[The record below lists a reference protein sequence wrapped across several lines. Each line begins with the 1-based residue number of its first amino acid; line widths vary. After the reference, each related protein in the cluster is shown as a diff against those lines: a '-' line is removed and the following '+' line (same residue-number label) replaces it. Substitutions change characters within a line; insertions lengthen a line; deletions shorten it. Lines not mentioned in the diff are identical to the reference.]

1 MADHT
6 TAVVEQIAWQQAG
19 VRMPRMQKRAH
30 GAIDEAPDLATADVV
45 RAGVRHGERDAP
57 IIDGGGVS
65 TFLYDADGD
74 DRDVRL
80 DKALIDGL
88 ADDDL
93 LWVDVD
99 SSQEGAV
106 ARVTALIPVH
116 IDSMSVTDVNRPFI
130 HSFGESF
137 VLGVLPVPS
146 KMAQPK
152 SEMLICAVG
161 RNWLVTVHDGE
172 AGALKGFADHLRGDS
187 VLGRLDAPSF
197 LARLLEW
204 VVNAY
209 LDYLDQ
215 VHDAIDELEGA
226 ILRDRAGDD
235 VVGKLIELR
244 HDVGRLRRRLSP
256 HRQVFQSLSHPSF
269 DVISGSSAA
278 REFEMLADRLE
289 MAVQAVH
296 TTREMIVGSFDV
308 VTSQTVQRTSHTMRV
323 LATVSLTVLP
333 IAAIASVL
341 GMPMVPKYLVH
352 EWVFWAAL
360 AAMVIISTVVLV
372 TMRFLRHWL

>member
-1 MADHT
+1 MAPEARKH
-6 TAVVEQIAWQQAG
+6 AG
-19 VRMPRMQKRAH
+19 RASEVT
-30 GAIDEAPDLATADVV
+30 EAESWPPNVI

-57 IIDGGGVS
+57 IVDGGGCS
-65 TFLYDADGD
+65 AFLYDADAD
-74 DRDVRL
+74 DRDVAL

-88 ADDDL
+88 AEDDL

-106 ARVTALIPVH
+106 ARVTDLIPVH
-116 IDSMSVTDVNRPFI
+116 IESMSVTDANKPFI
-130 HSFGESF
+130 HGFGESF
-137 VLGVLPVPS
+137 VLGVLPLPAN
-146 KMAQPK
+146 MAQPE

-172 AGALKGFADHLRGDS
+172 VGALKGFADHLRGDS

-209 LDYLDQ
+209 LDYLDE
-215 VHDAIDELEGA
+215 VHDVIDGLEVD

-235 VVGKLIELR
+235 VVSQLVELR
-244 HDVGRLRRRLSP
+244 HDIGRLRRRLSP
-256 HRQVFQSLSHPSF
+256 HRQVFASLSHPSF

-278 REFEMLADRLE
+278 REFEILAERLE

-296 TTREMIVGSFDV
+296 TTREMVVGAFDV
-308 VTSQTVQRTSHTMRV
+308 VTTQTTQRTNHAIRV
-323 LATVSLTVLP
+323 LTTVSLALLP
-333 IAAIASVL
+333 AAAIAGIL
-341 GMPMVPKYLVH
+341 GMDMVPQALRH

-360 AAMVIISTVVLV
+360 ALMVVISAAVLV
-372 TMRFLRHWL
+372 TMRRLRHWL

>member
-1 MADHT
+1 MMAPGARKRTGRVSDHVQD
-6 TAVVEQIAWQQAG
+6 AA
-19 VRMPRMQKRAH
+19 
-30 GAIDEAPDLATADVV
+30 ATPGVV
-45 RAGVRHGERDAP
+45 RVGVRHGERDAP
-57 IIDGGGVS
+57 VVDGGGCS
-65 TFLYDADGD
+65 AFLYDADGED
-74 DRDVRL
+74 GDVPL
-80 DKALIDGL
+80 DKALIDDL
-88 ADDDL
+88 ADNDL

-116 IDSMSVTDVNRPFI
+116 IESMSVTDANKPFV
-130 HSFGESF
+130 HGFGESF
-137 VLGVLPVPS
+137 VLGVLPLPMD
-146 KMAQPK
+146 MAQQE

-209 LDYLDQ
+209 LDYLDE
-215 VHDAIDELEGA
+215 VHDVIDGLEVA

-235 VVGKLIELR
+235 VVGKLVELR
-244 HDVGRLRRRLSP
+244 HDIGRLRRRLSP
-256 HRQVFQSLSHPSF
+256 HRQVFASLSHPSF
-269 DVISGSSAA
+269 DIISGSSAA
-278 REFEMLADRLE
+278 REFEILAERLE

-296 TTREMIVGSFDV
+296 TTREMIVGAFDV
-308 VTSQTVQRTSHTMRV
+308 VTTQRTNHAIRV
-323 LATVSLTVLP
+323 LTTVSLALLP
-333 IAAIASVL
+333 AAAIAGIL
-341 GMPMVPKYLVH
+341 GMDMVPQALRH

-360 AAMVIISTVVLV
+360 ALMVVISAAVLV
-372 TMRFLRHWL
+372 TMRRLRHWL

>member
-1 MADHT
+1 M
-6 TAVVEQIAWQQAG
+6 
-19 VRMPRMQKRAH
+19 RMPGTQKRARRASDDARDM
-30 GAIDEAPDLATADVV
+30 GTIPDVV

-57 IIDGGGVS
+57 VVDGGGVS
-65 TFLYDADGD
+65 AFLYDADGD
-74 DRDVRL
+74 DCDCGL
-80 DKALIDGL
+80 DKAVIDGL

-116 IDSMSVTDVNRPFI
+116 IESMSVTDVNRPFI
-130 HSFGESF
+130 HGFGESF
-137 VLGVLPVPS
+137 VLGVMPPPAN
-146 KMAQPK
+146 MAQPD

-172 AGALKGFADHLRGDS
+172 AGALSGFADHLRGDS

-204 VVNAY
+204 MVNAY
-209 LDYLDQ
+209 LDYLDE
-215 VHDAIDELEGA
+215 VHDTIDRLEEA

-235 VVGKLIELR
+235 MAGRLVELR
-244 HDVGRLRRRLSP
+244 HDLGRLRRRLSP
-256 HRQVFQSLSHPSF
+256 HRQVFATLSHPSF
-269 DVISGSSAA
+269 DIISGSSAA
-278 REFEMLADRLE
+278 QEFGMLADRLE
-289 MAVQAVH
+289 VAVQAVH
-296 TTREMIVGSFDV
+296 TTREMVVGAFGV
-308 VTSQTVQRTSHTMRV
+308 VTTQTVQRTSHTMRV
-323 LATVSLTVLP
+323 LATVSLTILP
-333 IAAIASVL
+333 MAALAGIL

-352 EWVFWAAL
+352 GWVFWAAL

>member
-1 MADHT
+1 M
-6 TAVVEQIAWQQAG
+6 
-19 VRMPRMQKRAH
+19 RMPETHKRAH
-30 GAIDEAPDLATADVV
+30 GTIDEARGLGTPDVV

-57 IIDGGGVS
+57 VVDGGGCS
-65 TFLYDADGD
+65 AFLYDAGGD

-116 IDSMSVTDVNRPFI
+116 IESMSVTDVNKPFV
-130 HSFGESF
+130 HGFGESF
-137 VLGVLPVPS
+137 VLGVLPLTVD
-146 KMAQPK
+146 MAQPE

-172 AGALKGFADHLRGDS
+172 AGALRGFADHLRGDS

-209 LDYLDQ
+209 LDYLDE
-215 VHDAIDELEGA
+215 VHDVIDELEGA

-235 VVGKLIELR
+235 VVGKLVELR

-256 HRQVFQSLSHPSF
+256 HRQVFASLSHSSF
-269 DVISGSSAA
+269 DIISGSSAA
-278 REFEMLADRLE
+278 REFEILTDRLE

-296 TTREMIVGSFDV
+296 TTREMVVGAFDV
-308 VTSQTVQRTSHTMRV
+308 VTTQTTQRTNHAIRV
-323 LATVSLTVLP
+323 LTTVSLALLP
-333 IAAIASVL
+333 AAAIAGIL
-341 GMPMVPKYLVH
+341 GMDMVPQLLRH

-360 AAMVIISTVVLV
+360 ALMVVISAVVLV
-372 TMRFLRHWL
+372 TMRRLRHWL

>member
-1 MADHT
+1 M
-6 TAVVEQIAWQQAG
+6 
-19 VRMPRMQKRAH
+19 RMLRVHKSEL
-30 GAIDEAPDLATADVV
+30 GASDEAEDVATTPDVI

-57 IIDGGGVS
+57 VVDGGGCS
-65 TFLYDADGD
+65 AFLYDAGGE
-74 DRDVRL
+74 DRDVAL
-80 DKALIDGL
+80 DTALIDGL

-116 IDSMSVTDVNRPFI
+116 IESMSVTDANKPFV
-130 HSFGESF
+130 HGFGESF
-137 VLGVLPVPS
+137 VLGVLPFPAD
-146 KMAQPK
+146 MAQQE

-209 LDYLDQ
+209 LDYLDE
-215 VHDAIDELEGA
+215 VHDVIDGLEVA
-226 ILRDRAGDD
+226 ILRDRADDD
-235 VVGKLIELR
+235 VVGEPLELR
-244 HDVGRLRRRLSP
+244 HDIGRLRRRLSP
-256 HRQVFQSLSHPSF
+256 HRQVFASLSHPSF
-269 DVISGSSAA
+269 DISGSSAA
-278 REFEMLADRLE
+278 REFEILADRLE

-296 TTREMIVGSFDV
+296 TTREMVVGAFDV
-308 VTSQTVQRTSHTMRV
+308 VTTQTTQRTNHAIRMLT
-323 LATVSLTVLP
+323 TVSLALLP
-333 IAAIASVL
+333 AAAIAGIL
-341 GMPMVPKYLVH
+341 GMDMVPQALRH
-352 EWVFWAAL
+352 AWVFWAAL
-360 AAMVIISTVVLV
+360 ALVVVISAAVLV
-372 TMRFLRHWL
+372 TMRRLRHWL